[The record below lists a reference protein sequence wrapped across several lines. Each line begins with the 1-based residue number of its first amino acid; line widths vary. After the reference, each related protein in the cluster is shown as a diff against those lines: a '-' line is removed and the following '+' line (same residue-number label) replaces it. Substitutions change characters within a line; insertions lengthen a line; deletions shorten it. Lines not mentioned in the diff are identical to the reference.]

1 MDPSGRNIK
10 LDQADFIDMGPPSR
24 DSGFS
29 VLLKELEKVLN
40 IRFIGSHVN
49 PKVAY
54 ADEVKMLDCLGIT
67 KRKKIFKSLVRL
79 EC

>member
-1 MDPSGRNIK
+1 MIWAHK
-10 LDQADFIDMGPPSR
+10 A

-40 IRFIGSHVN
+40 IRFIG

-54 ADEVKMLDCLGIT
+54 ADEVKMLDCLGKT
-67 KRKKIFKSLVRL
+67 
-79 EC
+79 